1 MQQILARI
9 FSQPE
14 SPKKTQRLLIWKWH
28 LGIVGCRV
36 IMDPDEHA
44 LVQRMRKRDPAS
56 MELLID
62 RYGLRLRRLV
72 GKLTA
77 WSHDGD
83 DILQEALWKAWSRID
98 RFRGDGPLEKWL
110 VSIVFRTC
118 RDHQRSVQ
126 RRWNRWL
133 RFLERLPS
141 SHASQPVAETPEPP
155 PLDDMAPENR
165 ERWIRV
171 QSAMQELKDEDREL
185 LVMIHL
191 EHWSH
196 DELAKQMNLSKDRL
210 HVKLHRARMRLKKLL
225 GEA

>member
-1 MQQILARI
+1 
-9 FSQPE
+9 
-14 SPKKTQRLLIWKWH
+14 
-28 LGIVGCRV
+28 
-36 IMDPDEHA
+36 MDSDEHA
-44 LVQRMRKRDPAS
+44 LVQRMRQRDPAS

-62 RYGLRLRRLV
+62 RYGIRLRRLV

-83 DILQEALWKAWSRID
+83 DILQEALWKAWNHIG

-126 RRWNRWL
+126 RRWNHWL
-133 RFLERLPS
+133 NFLEQLPS
-141 SHASQPVAETPEPP
+141 GHANQPVEVSSETYE
-155 PLDDMAPENR
+155 LDHMAPENR
-165 ERWIRV
+165 EQWIQV
-171 QSAMQELKDEDREL
+171 QSAMQRLTDEDRGL

-196 DELAKQMNLSKDRL
+196 DELANQMNLSKDRL

>member
-1 MQQILARI
+1 
-9 FSQPE
+9 
-14 SPKKTQRLLIWKWH
+14 
-28 LGIVGCRV
+28 
-36 IMDPDEHA
+36 MDPDEHA
-44 LVQRMRKRDPAS
+44 LVQRMKRRDPAS

-77 WSHDGD
+77 WSPDGD
-83 DILQEALWKAWSRID
+83 DILQESLWKAWSRID

-118 RDHQRSVQ
+118 RDHQRSAQ

-141 SHASQPVAETPEPP
+141 GQASQAAAAIPYSAES
-155 PLDDMAPENR
+155 DSMASDHHES
-165 ERWIRV
+165 WDRV
-171 QSAMQELKDEDREL
+171 QSAMQQLKDEDREL

-196 DELAKQMNLSKDRL
+196 DELAKQLNLSKDRL

>member
-1 MQQILARI
+1 
-9 FSQPE
+9 
-14 SPKKTQRLLIWKWH
+14 
-28 LGIVGCRV
+28 
-36 IMDPDEHA
+36 MDPDEHA

-56 MELLID
+56 MEILID
-62 RYGLRLRRLV
+62 RYGIRLRRLV

-83 DILQEALWKAWSRID
+83 DILQEALWKAWNRID

-110 VSIVFRTC
+110 VSIVFRSC
-118 RDHQRSVQ
+118 RDHQRNAQ
-126 RRWNRWL
+126 RHGIRWL
-133 RFLERLPS
+133 RFLERIPS
-141 SHASQPVAETPEPP
+141 SHAKQPTEESSEPME
-155 PLDDMAPENR
+155 LDHMEPENR

-171 QSAMQELKDEDREL
+171 QSAMQRLTDEDRGL

-210 HVKLHRARMRLKKLL
+210 HVKLHRARMRLNKLL

>member
-1 MQQILARI
+1 
-9 FSQPE
+9 
-14 SPKKTQRLLIWKWH
+14 
-28 LGIVGCRV
+28 
-36 IMDPDEHA
+36 MDPDENA
-44 LVQRMRKRDPAS
+44 LVQQMRRGEPAS

-77 WSHDGD
+77 WSQDGD
-83 DILQEALWKAWSRID
+83 DILQEALWKAWNHIG

-118 RDHQRSVQ
+118 RDHQRRVH

-141 SHASQPVAETPEPP
+141 NHTNQHMTTTPN
-155 PLDDMAPENR
+155 PLDLENDERENIDLVHLAPENR
-165 ERWIRV
+165 EPWIRV
-171 QSAMQELKDEDREL
+171 QSAMQQLTDEDREL

-196 DELAKQMNLSKDRL
+196 DELAEHMNLSKDRL

-225 GEA
+225 GEV

>member
-1 MQQILARI
+1 
-9 FSQPE
+9 
-14 SPKKTQRLLIWKWH
+14 
-28 LGIVGCRV
+28 
-36 IMDPDEHA
+36 MDSDEHA
-44 LVQRMRKRDPAS
+44 LVQRMRQRDPAS

-62 RYGLRLRRLV
+62 RYGIRLRRLV

-77 WSHDGD
+77 WSHEGD
-83 DILQEALWKAWSRID
+83 DILQEALWKAWNHIG

-126 RRWNRWL
+126 RRWNHWL
-133 RFLERLPS
+133 KFLEQLPS
-141 SHASQPVAETPEPP
+141 GHATQPMEESSETYE
-155 PLDDMAPENR
+155 LDHMAPENR
-165 ERWIRV
+165 ERWIQV
-171 QSAMQELKDEDREL
+171 QSAMQRLSDEDRGL

-196 DELAKQMNLSKDRL
+196 DELANQMNLSKDRL